1 MTVHTASVPAPAAA
15 PVRAARVASNE
26 TSGRALARAVAVET
40 RKLVNTRTGPVL
52 IAAAALLSGAFAGGR
67 ALFPTTGTDFGH
79 LASMAVVPASMISMV
94 LAVLLVAGEFSA
106 RTASVT
112 LTLDPRRGRLVLA
125 KILTVLGLSVV
136 ATTLAVVAAALVMVV
151 APLITGV
158 TLAWTFDVASLAVV
172 AGNGAFL
179 VLAGFAWA
187 LALRNAA
194 APIAFLLVWP
204 TVAMLVGSISDTAAR
219 AMAFVDV
226 DPLYELLP
234 DAAVV
239 GPLAVVVAAMVW
251 IVAPGTV
258 GTLRLLRDDL

>member
-40 RKLVNTRTGPVL
+40 RKLVNTRIGPVL

-67 ALFPTTGTDFGH
+67 ALFPTTGTDFGK

-125 KILTVLGLSVV
+125 KSLTVLGLWVV
-136 ATTLAVVAAALVMVV
+136 ATTLAVVAEGPVMGVGEAGTRGGLGGPCGGG
-151 APLITGV
+151 APPEG
-158 TLAWTFDVASLAVV
+158 DGASRATSERPVKGTQSGT
-172 AGNGAFL
+172 AG
-179 VLAGFAWA
+179 
-187 LALRNAA
+187 LRRLQ
-194 APIAFLLVWP
+194 FF
-204 TVAMLVGSISDTAAR
+204 VGRSGSR
-219 AMAFVDV
+219 CSSSS
-226 DPLYELLP
+226 
-234 DAAVV
+234 
-239 GPLAVVVAAMVW
+239 
-251 IVAPGTV
+251 
-258 GTLRLLRDDL
+258 

>member
-158 TLAWTFDVASLAVV
+158 TRAWTFDVASLVV

-219 AMAFVDV
+219 AMAFVAV

>member
-40 RKLVNTRTGPVL
+40 RKLVNTRIGPVL

-67 ALFPTTGTDFGH
+67 ALFPTTGTDFGK

-125 KILTVLGLSVV
+125 KSLTVLGLSVV

-151 APLITGV
+151 AFG
-158 TLAWTFDVASLAVV
+158 
-172 AGNGAFL
+172 
-179 VLAGFAWA
+179 
-187 LALRNAA
+187 
-194 APIAFLLVWP
+194 
-204 TVAMLVGSISDTAAR
+204 
-219 AMAFVDV
+219 
-226 DPLYELLP
+226 
-234 DAAVV
+234 
-239 GPLAVVVAAMVW
+239 GPRAAMVAVPV
-251 IVAPGTV
+251 VALSFAFASNRSAALVLLAYLPLLPLAFVLEEGGLPLNRFAQTLVAGVATGLWARLV
-258 GTLRLLRDDL
+258 GRE